1 VLTEQENELLTRI
14 GPGTRMGN
22 LMRRYWHVVS
32 PVDQMEGRWTKR
44 VRLLGEDLVLFK
56 DRSGRFGLI
65 GEQCPHRRASLA
77 YGIPTEDGIR
87 CPYHGWKFDGTGRCL
102 EQPNEPEGSTF
113 KEKVSLPGYPVQEMG
128 GMLFAYLGP
137 APAPMLPRFDGY
149 VAPGAIRVV
158 AKATIPCNW
167 LQIMENSLDPV
178 HLEWLHGKLQE
189 FVNEQIGAE
198 KRTTFALHHL
208 DIAFAEFEY
217 GIYKRRLLEGQ
228 PVDGSD
234 WRVGHPVLFPTT
246 LAVGQ
251 AGGLWKMYAF
261 QIRVPLDD
269 VTTEHYWYTAFVP
282 PEGADVPSKMLD
294 NVISFDFEF
303 KNADGDFRVELI
315 DGQDVMA
322 WCTPGPIADRTKE
335 KLGWTDRGVI
345 HWRKML
351 LRELENVEAGRDPL
365 GTIRD
370 PAKNEIIELPIEH
383 GRAQFE
389 EGFAVMSR
397 KASWRFYPHLEEL
410 IELFSRTKRDRE
422 TAGV

>member
-1 VLTEQENELLTRI
+1 MLTADENELLTRI

-32 PVDQMEGRWTKR
+32 PVDQMDGRWTKR
-44 VRLLGEDLVLFK
+44 VRLLGEDLVLYK
-56 DRSGRFGLI
+56 DRSGKFGLI

-87 CPYHGWKFDGTGRCL
+87 CPYHGWKFDATGRCL
-102 EQPNEPEGSTF
+102 EQPNEPEGSNF
-113 KEKVSLPGYPVQEMG
+113 KDKIATAGYPVEELG
-128 GMLFAYLGP
+128 GLIWAYLGP
-137 APAPMLPRFDGY
+137 QPAPLLPRFDGY

-178 HLEWLHGKLQE
+178 HLEWLHGHLQE
-189 FVNEQIGAE
+189 FENE
-198 KRTTFALHHL
+198 KRGGIPRTSFSLHHL
-208 DIAFAEFEY
+208 DIAFEEFEF
-217 GIYKRRLLEGQ
+217 GIYKRRLLEGA
-228 PVDGSD
+228 PIDGSD
-234 WRVGHPVLFPTT
+234 WTTGHPVLFPTT

-251 AGGLWKMYAF
+251 AGGQWKMYAF

-282 PEGADVPSKMLD
+282 PEGATVPQQMLD

-303 KNADGDFRVELI
+303 ANEDGDFRVELI

-322 WCTPGPIADRTKE
+322 WCTPGAIADRSKE

-351 LRELENVEAGRDPL
+351 MRELENIEAGRDPL
-365 GTIRD
+365 GTVRD
-370 PAKNEIIELPIEH
+370 AAQNEIIELPIEH

-389 EGFAVMSR
+389 EGFEVMSR
-397 KASWRFYPHLEEL
+397 KASWRFYPYLEEL
-410 IELFSRTKRDRE
+410 IDLFARTKR
-422 TAGV
+422 APASV